1 MTKGIIFVG
10 EFNNNK
16 NALRLTKAVINLSS
30 EMPDICLHLVGQGGV
45 QEDRLKQL
53 SKEYPKNIFFH
64 GPITDKNQLRE
75 LYCQCSVFAM
85 PSFSETFGLVYL
97 EALSQ
102 NLAVIYSKGQAIDGM
117 FPPTAGESV
126 TPASMES
133 IIEALR
139 KILLHRG
146 NYSNKG
152 VDFNQF
158 RWKEIA
164 VKYLDLFNKVLN
176 KH

>member
-1 MTKGIIFVG
+1 MTKGVIFVG

-16 NALRLTKAVINLSS
+16 NALRLAKAVINLSS
-30 EMPDICLHLVGQGGV
+30 EMSDICLHLVGQGGV

-53 SKEYPKNIFFH
+53 SKEYPNIIFFH
-64 GPITDKNQLRE
+64 GPVTDKNQLLE

-85 PSFSETFGLVYL
+85 PSYSETFGLVYL

-117 FPPTAGESV
+117 FPPMVGEAVIPNS
-126 TPASMES
+126 TES
-133 IIEALR
+133 IQGALR
-139 KILLHRG
+139 KILTHRG
-146 NYSNKG
+146 EYSNQS
-152 VDFNQF
+152 VDFGQF

-164 VKYLDLFNKVLN
+164 VRYLTLFNKDLN
-176 KH
+176 KQ

>member
-16 NALRLTKAVINLSS
+16 NALRLAKTVINLSS
-30 EMPDICLHLVGQGGV
+30 EIPDICLHLVGQGGV

-53 SKEYPKNIFFH
+53 SKEYPNIIIFH
-64 GPITDKNQLRE
+64 GSVTDKSQLRE

-85 PSFSETFGLVYL
+85 PSYSETFGLVYL

-117 FPPTAGESV
+117 FPPTVGEAVIPNS
-126 TPASMES
+126 TES
-133 IIEALR
+133 IIDALR
-139 KILLHRG
+139 KILTHRED
-146 NYSNKG
+146 YSNQG
-152 VDFNQF
+152 VDFGQF

-164 VKYLDLFNKVLN
+164 VRYLNLFKKDLN